1 MKRIFTLFLALALSA
16 SGISAFAQEQDKQLA
31 NHLALGITLGLDGV
45 GLEAALPITPYVQAR
60 AGYSI
65 FPYTFKRPR
74 CSCLPL

>member
-45 GLEAALPITPYVQAR
+45 GLEAALPITPVPAIPFSLIPSKDL
-60 AGYSI
+60 SI
-65 FPYTFKRPR
+65 WETWK
-74 CSCLPL
+74 